1 MFFGETEIRLFR
13 GFTLDLEGD
22 VSAIRDQIFLPRR
35 GSTDE
40 EILLRR
46 RQLATDYE
54 YELSIGITYTFGSIF
69 NNIVNSRFAGSSGGF
84 IRSF

>member
-1 MFFGETEIRLFR
+1 MSFNVNGS
-13 GFTLDLEGD
+13 
-22 VSAIRDQIFLPRR
+22 SALVRDQIYLPDEDL
-35 GSTDE
+35 TDE

-54 YELSIGITYTFGSIF
+54 YRLSFGFTYSFGSIF